1 MDDMEHQAFEV
12 HLDNM
17 QRFIEAIYKKY
28 AATIPRQQIG
38 LLPMYGSS

>member
-1 MDDMEHQAFEV
+1 MTWNTKSSVQ
-12 HLDNM
+12 LDNM

-28 AATIPRQQIG
+28 AAAIRLQQIG